1 MRRTWI
7 AVAAIL
13 AIIALVAT
21 RARTAHGHR
30 ATVHRAAAHD
40 TSPPLAS
47 LALATPSDAL
57 DADDDVEARSVA
69 LSPTDAQ
76 ATPPTTPIIVP
87 VMTTPPGSAAV
98 EQTSQGTKP
107 APELVASFDG
117 LGADFSG
124 PQGGG
129 AFRNPSDNSLAV
141 GPNHIVRSEEQK
153 SELQSHS

>member
-40 TSPPLAS
+40 TSPPLPS
-47 LALATPSDAL
+47 LALATPS
-57 DADDDVEARSVA
+57 
-69 LSPTDAQ
+69 
-76 ATPPTTPIIVP
+76 
-87 VMTTPPGSAAV
+87 GSAAV
-98 EQTSQGTKP
+98 EQTSQGSKP
-107 APELVASFDG
+107 GPELVGSFDR

-129 AFRNPSDNSLAV
+129 TFRNPSDNSLAV